1 MGNCIKGINKVREIS
16 CLHGED
22 ICIGHQLNELVYISS
37 VHWICTDFDQHII
50 CILMAKRQKDFM
62 IMEGFY
68 MQFQ

>member
-37 VHWICTDFDQHII
+37 VHWICTDFQHII

>member
-37 VHWICTDFDQHII
+37 VHWICTDFSISFVFCWQ
-50 CILMAKRQKDFM
+50 RQKDFM